1 MNRGWRF
8 GERERAGETWSGRAG
23 SGLVVA
29 VERKQGLEGV
39 TGVEAWRTGMDQ
51 RVRKGKVCE
60 KWVEAICQGVFHPLS
75 RGRTAS

>member
-1 MNRGWRF
+1 M
-8 GERERAGETWSGRAG
+8 
-23 SGLVVA
+23 A
-29 VERKQGLEGV
+29 VEEKEQGLEGV